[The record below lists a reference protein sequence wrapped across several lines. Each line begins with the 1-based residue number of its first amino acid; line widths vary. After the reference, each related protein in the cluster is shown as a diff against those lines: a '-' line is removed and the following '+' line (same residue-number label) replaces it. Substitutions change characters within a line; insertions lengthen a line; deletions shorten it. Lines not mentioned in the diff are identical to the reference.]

1 MISTCFLCEIDLEPG
16 VGRFQVHPDREDCLV
31 KFTDELG
38 IAVDPEL
45 VPALDTAN
53 PTELGTAGFFEELD
67 IRLFP
72 FVEEV
77 LYDIFKRYGLA
88 RLGGVSTG
96 RGWSVFSTIQRCK
109 YLYYRKYVEQIQT
122 DITIPGMEP
131 EARAVGTV
139 IHAMLAVYYSRMI
152 IADYPLTPELL
163 RDELLKAANPEIVQE
178 GYRVFFAYALY
189 YQGEEIQ
196 PLAVEFDLRDPRSNE
211 SCRFD
216 LIAFFPKAQ
225 SDRLPGT
232 YNVEHK
238 STARFDDDMLNGW
251 ANDGEVLGQMMLW
264 KRLGLDLRFGKLRG
278 TIVNI
283 LGKQK
288 EPKFH
293 RTTVAPETFQID
305 QHRADLRVW
314 EAEMHS
320 ARATGVYP
328 RSRAN
333 CIHRFG
339 KCDLYDFCATHN
351 D

>member
-1 MISTCFLCEIDLEPG
+1 MSPD
-16 VGRFQVHPDREDCLV
+16 VGT
-31 KFTDELG
+31 TD
-38 IAVDPEL
+38 
-45 VPALDTAN
+45 
-53 PTELGTAGFFEELD
+53 FFEELD

-77 LYDIFKRYGLA
+77 LLNVFASYGIP
-88 RLGGVSTG
+88 RLGGASTG
-96 RGWSVFSTIQRCK
+96 QGWTSFSIWQRCK
-109 YLYYRKYVEQIQT
+109 YLYKRRYIEPLQT
-122 DITIPGMEP
+122 DIMIPGLEP
-131 EARAVGTV
+131 PARAIGTV

-152 IADYPLTPELL
+152 IPDYPLTPELL
-163 RDELLKAANPEIVQE
+163 RDEMLKAANPEYVNE

-189 YQGEEIQ
+189 YKDEEIQ
-196 PLAVEFDLRDPRSNE
+196 PLAIEYDLRDPRSNE

-238 STARFDDDMLNGW
+238 STERFDDTMLNGW

-264 KRLGLDLRFGKLRG
+264 ERLKLHLRFGKLRG

-305 QHRADLRVW
+305 QHRADLRQHK
-314 EAEMHS
+314 ADIHM
-320 ARATGVYP
+320 ARVTNVYP
-328 RSRAN
+328 RSRGN
-333 CIHRFG
+333 CIGRFG
-339 KCDLYDFCATHN
+339 KCDLYDACATNN